1 MPEFIAHYASP
12 LGLLEIAGTETH
24 VTAVLFPETEKRPRP
39 LRPATAESSRPVR
52 DCVAQLEAYFA
63 GTLREFDLPVQPAG
77 TAFQRRVWAEL
88 LTISFGKTASYLQLA
103 RALGDEK
110 CIRAAA
116 AANGQNPLTILVP
129 CHRVI
134 GSDGKLVGYGG
145 DLWRKRWLLEHEQT
159 HTVGTWSLF

>member
-1 MPEFIAHYASP
+1 MPEFITHYDSP
-12 LGLLEIAGTETH
+12 LGLLEITGTETH
-24 VTAVLFPETEKRPRP
+24 VTSVLFPETKKRPRP
-39 LRPATAESSRPVR
+39 PRTATAETSAPVR

-63 GTLREFDLPVQPAG
+63 GKLQEFELPLQPEG
-77 TAFQRRVWAEL
+77 TAFQRKVWAEL
-88 LTISFGKTASYLQLA
+88 LNIPFGKTASYLHLA

-116 AANGQNPLTILVP
+116 SANGQNPLTILVP

-145 DLWRKRWLLEHEQT
+145 DLWRKQWLLEHEQT
-159 HTVGTWSLF
+159 HTVGKWSLF

>member
-1 MPEFIAHYASP
+1 MAEFIAHYDSP

-24 VTAVLFPETEKRPRP
+24 VTSVLFPETKKRPRP
-39 LRPATAESSRPVR
+39 PRPATAEVSAPLRA
-52 DCVAQLEAYFA
+52 CIAQLDAYFA
-63 GTLREFDLPVQPAG
+63 GKLQEFELPLQPAG
-77 TAFQRRVWAEL
+77 TAFQRKVWAEL
-88 LTISFGKTASYLQLA
+88 LNISFGNTVSYLHLA

-116 AANGQNPLTILVP
+116 SANGQNPLTILVP

-145 DLWRKRWLLEHEQT
+145 DLWRKQWLLDHERT
-159 HTVGTWSLF
+159 HTVGTWRLF